1 MSVSTGKFL
10 FFKCR
15 IFMNIYVGNLPFSTT
30 QEELSQI
37 FSEYGQV
44 QSAKIIVDRE
54 TGRSKGFGFVEMSET
69 AARKAITE
77 LDEAEFGGKQLTVN
91 EARPRR
97 NSYGEGGGGNRR
109 RSW

>member
-1 MSVSTGKFL
+1 
-10 FFKCR
+10 
-15 IFMNIYVGNLPFSTT
+15 MNIYVGNLPFSTT

-54 TGRSKGFGFVEMSET
+54 TGKAKGFGFVEMSET
-69 AARKAITE
+69 AARKAISE
-77 LDEAEFGGKQLTVN
+77 LNEAEFGGKQLTVN
-91 EARPRR
+91 EARPK
-97 NSYGEGGGGNRR
+97 NDSYGSGRSGGGNRG